1 MGAAVTGPGVTVT
14 GAEVTGAGEA
24 PDAVIGAGAIGA
36 EPMSAGVTDVE
47 RATSAQPSAEV
58 SGRARLGRVA
68 RRTVR
73 FAVRAPRYVPVL
85 LLRAYRLL
93 ISPLYG
99 PTCRFYP
106 SCSAYALEAFE
117 VHGVVRG
124 GYLTVRRLAR
134 CHPWNPGGIDPV
146 PPLGRGTRKDQADPS
161 AETRND
167 APSTRRAA

>member
-1 MGAAVTGPGVTVT
+1 V
-14 GAEVTGAGEA
+14 
-24 PDAVIGAGAIGA
+24 
-36 EPMSAGVTDVE
+36 
-47 RATSAQPSAEV
+47 
-58 SGRARLGRVA
+58 
-68 RRTVR
+68 
-73 FAVRAPRYVPVL
+73 F
-85 LLRAYRLL
+85 LLRVYRLL

-146 PPLGRGTRKDQADPS
+146 PPMGRRTRKDQAGPS

>member
-1 MGAAVTGPGVTVT
+1 VAGGRRERVVAVVVR
-14 GAEVTGAGEA
+14 
-24 PDAVIGAGAIGA
+24 AV
-36 EPMSAGVTDVE
+36 
-47 RATSAQPSAEV
+47 
-58 SGRARLGRVA
+58 RLA
-68 RRTVR
+68 L
-73 FAVRAPRYVPVL
+73 RAPRYVPVL
-85 LLRAYRLL
+85 LLRLYRLL

-146 PPLGRGTRKDQADPS
+146 PPMGRRTRKDQAGPS

>member
-1 MGAAVTGPGVTVT
+1 
-14 GAEVTGAGEA
+14 
-24 PDAVIGAGAIGA
+24 
-36 EPMSAGVTDVE
+36 
-47 RATSAQPSAEV
+47 
-58 SGRARLGRVA
+58 
-68 RRTVR
+68 
-73 FAVRAPRYVPVL
+73 VPVL

-146 PPLGRGTRKDQADPS
+146 PSSGRRTRKDQAGPS